1 MNVVREFNLS
11 VEEQAEF
18 NVFKRKVDEQA
29 MKSSPVISETEIS
42 NLVVIY
48 DQFVQGMLQ
57 SVTEQRDKVDA

>member
-29 MKSSPVISETEIS
+29 LKSSPVISETEIS